1 MCNLWKL
8 IFTPEKK
15 KKQPKKKE
23 KKTKQEAA
31 GLNKVT
37 ISTCNKISLQHL
49 EILSKCPS

>member
-15 KKQPKKKE
+15 KKQTTKKT
-23 KKTKQEAA
+23 KTKQEAA
-31 GLNKVT
+31 GLNKVK